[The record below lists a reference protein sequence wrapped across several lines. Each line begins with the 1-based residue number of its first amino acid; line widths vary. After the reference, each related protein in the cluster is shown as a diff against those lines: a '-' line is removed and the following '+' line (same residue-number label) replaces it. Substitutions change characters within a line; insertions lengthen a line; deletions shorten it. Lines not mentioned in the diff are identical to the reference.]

1 MIQIVT
7 KSYEQPQQTE
17 GEQRI
22 MSEKVT
28 KELNQLLADYMVYY
42 QRLRNYHWNVKG
54 TKFFDLHNK
63 FEELYTEA
71 ATSVDDIAERILALN
86 TRPVAT
92 LKDMVGMTQ
101 LKEDDSITKP
111 NEMVKGTI
119 EAIGQVNNQIRKVQ
133 DLAGEEND
141 RTTESILDDIADA
154 NEKNAWML
162 RAYLEE

>member
-1 MIQIVT
+1 
-7 KSYEQPQQTE
+7 
-17 GEQRI
+17 

-92 LKDMVGMTQ
+92 LKDMVGITQ

-111 NEMVKGTI
+111 NEMVQGTI
-119 EAIGQVNNQIRKVQ
+119 EAIGQVNKQIRKVQ
-133 DLAGEEND
+133 DLAGEESD

-162 RAYLEE
+162 RAYLDE